1 MDNQHSVNKRHAVVK
16 PAVKQDHSTI
26 AIRTHSRGR
35 DHLFALLERAA
46 DKAGIPPAAMIRLLD
61 SPNPG
66 LLEKLFAAARRQR
79 ERHFGNAVF
88 LYGFLYI
95 STYCRNRCSFCFYR
109 KTNTRAVRYRKT
121 PAEIVESARQLAR
134 AGVHLIDLTAGEDPC
149 FYKDAETGFDPVV
162 DLVKQIKADTGLPV
176 MASVGVL
183 KDAVLDRFHVAG
195 AEWYACYQET
205 HNRQLFEQLRV
216 GQSYDER
223 SRSKLAAKARG
234 MLVEEGLLCGVGETS
249 RDLVNSFDAMN
260 RLGADQV
267 RVMTFVPQAG
277 TPMTDQPPSSSL
289 RETIAIAL
297 MRIAFP
303 GLLIPASLDVDG
315 LAGLK
320 KRLDAGANVVTSL
333 VPPGLGLAGVAN
345 SALDI
350 EDGRRTVEGI
360 APTLQQC
367 GLRPATVDGYR
378 NWIRERKRTAGLEGH
393 RSAAAC

>member
-1 MDNQHSVNKRHAVVK
+1 MKSAVNK
-16 PAVKQDHSTI
+16 DHS
-26 AIRTHSRGR
+26 ALSIRAHAQARN
-35 DHLFALLERAA
+35 HLLDVLDRAS
-46 DKAGIPPAAMIRLLD
+46 DNAGIPPAAMIRLLD
-61 SPNPG
+61 SPEPG
-66 LLEKLFAAARRQR
+66 LLEKLFAAARRKR
-79 ERHFGNAVF
+79 EGHFGNAVF

-109 KTNTRAVRYRKT
+109 KTNTQAVRYRKT
-121 PAEIVESARQLAR
+121 PAEIVESARKLAR

-149 FYKDAETGFDPVV
+149 FCSEAETGFDPVV
-162 DLVKQIKADTGLPV
+162 DLVKGIKADTGLPV

-183 KDAVLDRFHVAG
+183 EDAVLDRFHAAG
-195 AEWYACYQET
+195 ADWYACYQET

-216 GQSYDER
+216 GQSYEER
-223 SRSKLAAKARG
+223 YRSKVTAKAKG

-249 RDLVNSFDAMN
+249 RDLVNSFEAMN

-360 APTLQQC
+360 ASTLQQC

-378 NWIRERKRTAGLEGH
+378 NWLRERKRTACLEDH
-393 RSAAAC
+393 RTAAAC